1 MASGATEVASGIA
14 GFALVD
20 GEPIIVLF
28 HTNLLSVDE
37 GEDESYGAHHDTG
50 NNHAN

>member
-1 MASGATEVASGIA
+1 MARGATEVAAGIT

-20 GEPIIVLF
+20 GDPVVVFF

-37 GEDESYGAHHDTG
+37 GEDEGDCAHDDADDDGTD
-50 NNHAN
+50 

>member
-1 MASGATEVASGIA
+1 MADRATEVTSGIA

-20 GEPIIVLF
+20 NDPVKVLF

-37 GEDESYGAHHDTG
+37 GEDEGDCAHDDAHDYCTD
-50 NNHAN
+50 

>member
-37 GEDESYGAHHDTG
+37 GEDEGDCAHDDADDDCTD
-50 NNHAN
+50 